1 MKQVEVYGREKMNS
15 IFMTNDRVQ
24 GVKCVKLCPVKDIS
38 NHQSAHC
45 QDQALV

>member
-1 MKQVEVYGREKMNS
+1 MKQVEAYGKEKMNS
-15 IFMTNDRVQ
+15 ISMTKDIAQ